1 MDVFSEYPQLFSS
14 ENGTLAYRVPI
25 SFRVDNVTK
34 LLYPLTYDVCQ
45 DTVLLSDGIETYK
58 IDRKNLLSEFSFV
71 FFNFSLIPGAIYTLA
86 STDERV
92 RFLTYIS
99 NHDNQKFRFV
109 TENEELIEFTYYGL
123 IDERFELV
131 NNVTAISLLKY
142 ILLDTRFYDS
152 SREIDYECRCPV
164 CGQFHNN
171 SDTVFCSIG
180 CQNIFETMSS
190 TYLTSLT
197 HPTPTSS
204 TSQTRED
211 IISSLEYFIE
221 KKEIICDECG
231 KQCTT
236 LYTLYNGKSVC
247 RHCLKN
253 LYKNYYLCSDCNK
266 YYPREFL
273 TPIFDNDNQ
282 LMCHECMQKYK
293 VLHCEWCGSYFIDR
307 CRCNI
312 PIYDYNER
320 PDMIFFTEP
329 ENRKTIG
336 VEWEIDT
343 HQYYESLFRIC
354 HRVLSITK
362 GHSFFKRDGSL
373 SRGIEVVSYPHSEQE
388 FLKLPFKDLFK
399 IIKEEKFT
407 RLDTCGLHFHFSR
420 EWFTDN
426 TTIAKIIAFTEKH
439 KNYIY
444 KISKRTSKS
453 RFKRYS
459 DFYNIVLTSEDFVNE
474 FIQTPLPRYHAI
486 NLTNKD
492 TVEFR
497 FFAAAKSSKR
507 LFDCFKFL
515 VFLIKRMDEITW
527 DDLDSLDKV
536 LETLPNNLSS
546 FRRGESN
553 DTYECSTNVEDVVG
567 DAVEHVAWRT
577 SDTCECSINL
587 EDVAGH
593 IDLPF

>member
-25 SFRVDNVTK
+25 SFRVATGSK

-45 DTVLLSDGIETYK
+45 DKVLLSDGVETYK
-58 IDRKNLLSEFSFV
+58 IDRRTLLSEFSFV
-71 FFNFSLIPGAIYTLA
+71 FFNVTLIPGAIYRVA
-86 STDERV
+86 SMNERL

-99 NHDNQKFRFV
+99 DHDNQKFRFV
-109 TENEELIEFTYYGL
+109 TENDEILDFNYYGL
-123 IDERFELV
+123 IDEHFAFV
-131 NNVTAISLLKY
+131 NDVTAISLFKY
-142 ILLDTRFYDS
+142 VILDMRFYDS
-152 SREIDYECRCPV
+152 QSRINCGCRCPV
-164 CGQFHNN
+164 CGQFHND
-171 SDTVFCSIG
+171 SDTMFCSIG
-180 CQNIFETMSS
+180 CRNIFETMSS
-190 TYLTSLT
+190 TYLTSSMQT
-197 HPTPTSS
+197 TPS
-204 TSQTRED
+204 TPQIRED
-211 IISSLEYFIE
+211 STPSPEDFIE

-231 KQCTT
+231 KKCTT

-247 RHCLKN
+247 RQCFKTF
-253 LYKNYYLCSDCNK
+253 YKNYYLCSDCNK

-282 LMCHECMQKYK
+282 LMCHECMQRNK

-343 HQYYESLFRIC
+343 HRYSDSLFRIC
-354 HRVLSITK
+354 HRVLSTTK

-407 RLDTCGLHFHFSR
+407 RFDTCGLHFHFSR

-459 DFYNIVLTSEDFVNE
+459 DFYNMVLTSESFVNE
-474 FIQTPLPRYHAI
+474 FIQMPLPRYHAI

-527 DDLDSLDKV
+527 DDLDSLNKV
-536 LETLPNNLSS
+536 LETLPDSLNS
-546 FRRGESN
+546 FRRGESDN
-553 DTYECSTNVEDVVG
+553 THECSANVEDIVE
-567 DAVEHVAWRT
+567 DAVEYAVEG
-577 SDTCECSINL
+577 SVVLN
-587 EDVAGH
+587 